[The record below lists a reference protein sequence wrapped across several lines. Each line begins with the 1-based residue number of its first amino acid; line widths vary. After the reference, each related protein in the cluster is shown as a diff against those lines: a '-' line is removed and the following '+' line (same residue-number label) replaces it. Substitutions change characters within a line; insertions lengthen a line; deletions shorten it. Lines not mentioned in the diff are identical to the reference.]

1 MQFTF
6 SGNLPSQTPW
16 YRNSRPFRK
25 CKSLVELT
33 RQRPCNFLE
42 VAKTN
47 PLRTN
52 CLRAQ
57 DVFVWSKTMRLCH
70 LNYELHR
77 TPPGTART
85 SLLARILSSHL
96 LFVTYRIFS
105 ELESTLLSLAITRFS
120 SSFYANASA
129 FSAVVCPTL
138 GPFTANFPTSS
149 WSASST
155 IFRS

>member
-1 MQFTF
+1 MRFTF
-6 SGNLPSQTPW
+6 LGNLPSRTPW

-33 RQRPCNFLE
+33 RQHPCNFPE

-47 PLRTN
+47 PLRIN
-52 CLRAQ
+52 CPRAQ
-57 DVFVWSKTMRLCH
+57 DVSAWSKTTRLYH
-70 LNYELHR
+70 LSYELHR
-77 TPPGTART
+77 TPLGTART
-85 SLLARILSSHL
+85 SLLARTLSSHP

-105 ELESTLLSLAITRFS
+105 ELESTLLSLAITHFS

-129 FSAVVCPTL
+129 FSAAVCPTL